1 VKRRSGDPTLAVAY
15 LRVSTEEQNNGPEA
29 QRHSIEAWAARLG
42 VKVISWHED
51 RLSGATPIDDRP
63 AMLDALRAVGT
74 AHAGV
79 LVVSC
84 RDRLARGVL
93 VAAVAEALVADL
105 GARIL
110 TADGIGQDDSPEGQL
125 MRTMQ
130 DAFAQFERA
139 KIRARTR
146 AAMAVKARR
155 GEFTGGHAPYGHA
168 VSRATESATLVP
180 VEEEQ
185 VVIGMIRNLNRQGF
199 GAARIARR
207 LNKAGVPCRG
217 SAWHPMTVQRVLGRV
232 TRATESLRPAL
243 SRHDDAHRAFP
254 G

>member
-1 VKRRSGDPTLAVAY
+1 VKRRAGDPTLAVAY
-15 LRVSTEEQNNGPEA
+15 LRVSTEDQNNGPEA
-29 QRHSIEAWAARLG
+29 QRHSIEAWAARAG

-51 RLSGATPIDDRP
+51 RLSGGTPAEDRP
-63 AMLDALRAVGT
+63 AFLAALAELRASG
-74 AHAGV
+74 AGV
-79 LVVSC
+79 FLAAK

-93 VAAVAEALVADL
+93 VAATAERLISDA
-105 GARIL
+105 GGRII
-110 TADGIGQDDSPEGQL
+110 TADGVTSDDSPEGQL
-125 MRTMQ
+125 MRGIM
-130 DAFAQFERA
+130 DLFAQYERA
-139 KIRARTR
+139 VIRARTK
-146 AAMAVKARR
+146 AAMAVKARK
-155 GEFTGGHAPYGHA
+155 GEHTGGAAPFGFR
-168 VSRATESATLVP
+168 VSRATENATLEP
-180 VEEEQ
+180 DQDEQ
-185 VVIGMIRNLNRQGF
+185 TVVRMIRNLNRQGF